1 VSWHVQGS
9 VASARARYQAAGNPV
24 RVAEPAFV
32 VADTAT
38 LAPPGIGP
46 AAGAT
51 FSDLYPLIAGNRNL
65 QIVATHEMAA

>member
-1 VSWHVQGS
+1 M
-9 VASARARYQAAGNPV
+9 